1 LLTGNQKITEK
12 IPEDE
17 GDLQMTGFVS
27 LFRGIN
33 VGGQRMVKMD
43 ELKALHE
50 ALGLQDVVT
59 YIQSGNVVFR
69 SDEENQAHLAQQIED
84 AFAGKFGFRSNV
96 IIRSEFEL
104 QEAIANN
111 PFQDQPEK
119 ETKWVL
125 ILFLA
130 SRPEPTVLE
139 DLHRAY
145 TGPEEIYLIGQELYI
160 YYPSGMGRSKLT
172 LPLIEKKLK
181 TTGTGRNWNTVLQ
194 LQKLLQR

>member
-1 LLTGNQKITEK
+1 
-12 IPEDE
+12 
-17 GDLQMTGFVS
+17 MTGFVS

-50 ALGLQDVVT
+50 TLGLRDVVT

-69 SDEENQAHLAQQIED
+69 SDETDSARLAQRIED
-84 AFAGKFGFRSNV
+84 AFAGRFGFRSDV
-96 IIRSEFEL
+96 ILRSEAGL

-111 PFQDQPEK
+111 PFQHQPEK
-119 ETKWVL
+119 EGKWVL

-130 SRPEPTVLE
+130 SRLEPAALQN
-139 DLHRAY
+139 LHGAY
-145 TGPEEIYLIGQELYI
+145 TGPEESHLFGQELYI